1 MKFLQLTHD
10 SESYGLIKVGFQ
22 SKLKMSSDMLSP
34 ITLIEESID
43 DIAEKAFSEA
53 WEKEQYSNHIADYVV
68 EKLNAK
74 GYQAERIFITEIN
87 LH

>member
-10 SESYGLIKVGFQ
+10 SESYGLIKVDFQ

-53 WEKEQYSNHIADYVV
+53 WEKEQYSDDIADYVV
-68 EKLNAK
+68 EKLNEK